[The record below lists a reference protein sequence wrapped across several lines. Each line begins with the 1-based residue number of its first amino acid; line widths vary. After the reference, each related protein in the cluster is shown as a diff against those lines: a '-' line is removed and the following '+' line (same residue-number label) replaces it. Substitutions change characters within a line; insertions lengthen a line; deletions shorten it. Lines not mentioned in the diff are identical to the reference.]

1 MTNRGASMSVRHN
14 EVVSSWLSATVCA
27 ALLVAAAPARAGN
40 QDCLECHSTKSQV
53 VDAASAL
60 GVTVTDERAARLV
73 VTAMSTDSPHS
84 GAACADCHP
93 KATEI
98 PHPSGMLAE
107 NPCLTCHEDVLGTL
121 NKSTHG
127 DPAGGSAIRASCAD
141 CHGAHDIRRVRDP
154 KSFVSPS
161 HVAQRCLQCHDKS
174 EYLEGVHGQGVELAG
189 LDIAATCVSCHGGHD
204 ILNHTQAGSRVARRN
219 ISFTC
224 GKCHGRLAET
234 YRASVHGAALMA
246 NDNPD
251 VPTCVDCHEAHGTVD
266 PRTPR
271 FRQGS
276 PQICGKCHA
285 DATMMAKYGL
295 STDVFSTYVADFH
308 GTTAELFRAV
318 TPDQP
323 LNQAVCYDCHGQHD
337 IVSVRKA
344 GHAAVA
350 TRLLARCQRCH
361 PGASASFLSA
371 WTGHY
376 VPSPS
381 RYPLIFWVRMFY
393 NLVIPSTVG
402 FFLLYIAID
411 MWGRRRQRRSS

>member
-1 MTNRGASMSVRHN
+1 MRVRHTGAWASGLLG
-14 EVVSSWLSATVCA
+14 VLCSG
-27 ALLVAAAPARAGN
+27 ALAVAVPAHAGDA
-40 QDCLECHSTKSQV
+40 DCLECHATKAQV
-53 VDAASAL
+53 LDAASAL
-60 GVTVTDERAARLV
+60 GVTLNDERAGRLV
-73 VTAMSTDSPHS
+73 VTAMSADSPHN
-84 GAACADCHP
+84 GTACADCHP

-107 NPCLTCHEDVLGTL
+107 NPCLTCHEDALAAV

-127 DPAGGSAIRASCAD
+127 DPGGGAGLRASCAN
-141 CHGAHDIRRVRDP
+141 CHGAHDVRRVKDAG
-154 KSFVSPS
+154 SLVSAS

-174 EYLEGVHGQGVELAG
+174 EYLEGVHGRGVEFAG

-204 ILNHTQAGSRVARRN
+204 ILSPKVAGSRVARRN

-234 YRASVHGAALMA
+234 YRSSVHGAALMA
-246 NDNPD
+246 TDNPD

-266 PRTPR
+266 PRSPR

-285 DATMMAKYGL
+285 DATMMARYGL

-308 GTTAELFRAV
+308 GTTAELFRAA

-344 GHAAVA
+344 GGSAVES
-350 TRLLARCQRCH
+350 RLLSRCQHCH
-361 PGASASFLSA
+361 PGASATFLSA

-376 VPSPS
+376 VPSPT
-381 RYPLIFWVRMFY
+381 RYPLIYWVRVFY

-411 MWGRRRQRRSS
+411 VWGRRRQRRSS

>member
-1 MTNRGASMSVRHN
+1 MKGRHDEGLFSWSFLASSV
-14 EVVSSWLSATVCA
+14 V
-27 ALLVAAAPARAGN
+27 ALVVAAPLLASD
-40 QDCLECHSTKSQV
+40 QDCLECHATRAQV
-53 VDAASAL
+53 ADAASAL
-60 GVTVTDERAARLV
+60 GVTVSAARIAELV
-73 VTAMSTDSPHS
+73 VPAMSAESPHA
-84 GAACADCHP
+84 GTACADCHP
-93 KATEI
+93 KAIEI
-98 PHPSGMLAE
+98 PHPAGMLTE
-107 NPCLTCHEDVLGTL
+107 NPCLTCHEDVLGAL

-127 DPAGGSAIRASCAD
+127 DPAGGTALRASCAK
-141 CHGAHDIRRVRDP
+141 CHGAHDIRRVKDP
-154 KSFVSPS
+154 GSLVSPS
-161 HVAQRCLQCHDKS
+161 HVAWRCLQCHDKGA
-174 EYLEGVHGQGVELAG
+174 YLEGVHGLGVTVAG

-204 ILNHTQAGSRVARRN
+204 VLNHKLAGSRVARRN

-246 NDNPD
+246 DDNPD

-266 PRTPR
+266 PRSPR

-276 PQICGKCHA
+276 PEICARCHA
-285 DATMMAKYGL
+285 NKPMMAKYGL

-308 GTTAELFRAV
+308 GTTAELFRAT

-344 GHAAVA
+344 GGAAVG
-350 TRLLARCQRCH
+350 TRLLGRCQRCH
-361 PGASASFLSA
+361 PGASTSFLSA

-381 RYPLIFWVRMFY
+381 RYPWIYYVRLFY
-393 NLVIPSTVG
+393 NVVIPSTVG

-411 MWGRRRQRRSS
+411 IWGRRRQRRSS

>member
-1 MTNRGASMSVRHN
+1 MRIRHS
-14 EVVSSWLSATVCA
+14 EAPSSWLLGVVCA
-27 ALLVAAAPARAGN
+27 LALVAAVPARAGD
-40 QDCLECHSTKSQV
+40 QDCLECHATRAQV
-53 VDAASAL
+53 LDAA
-60 GVTVTDERAARLV
+60 TVLDVKLTDERAAQLV
-73 VTAMSTDSPHS
+73 VAAMGPDSPHTGS
-84 GAACADCHP
+84 ACADCHP

-98 PHPSGMLAE
+98 PHPAGMLAE

-121 NKSTHG
+121 NKSAHG
-127 DPAGGSAIRASCAD
+127 DPAGGTVLRASCAN
-141 CHGAHDIRRVRDP
+141 CHGAHDIKRIKDP
-154 KSFVSPS
+154 SSLVSPS
-161 HVAQRCLQCHDKS
+161 HVAWRCLQCHDKGA
-174 EYLEGVHGQGVELAG
+174 YLEGVHGQAVTVAG

-204 ILNHTQAGSRVARRN
+204 ILNHKLAGSRVARRN

-234 YRASVHGAALMA
+234 YRASVHGAALMSD
-246 NDNPD
+246 DNPD

-276 PQICGKCHA
+276 PEICGKCHA
-285 DATMMAKYGL
+285 NKTMMAKYEL
-295 STDVFSTYVADFH
+295 STNVFSTYVADFH
-308 GTTAELFRAV
+308 GTTAELFRAT

-344 GHAAVA
+344 GAAAVA
-350 TRLLARCQRCH
+350 GRLLGRCQRCH

-376 VPSPS
+376 VPSPT
-381 RYPLIFWVRMFY
+381 RYPLIYWVRVFY

-411 MWGRRRQRRSS
+411 VWGRRRQRRSS